1 MYQLCYTSRFK
12 KDLRL
17 CQKRGLDMS
26 LIRIAIEMLERTG
39 ALPQRYLPHRLK
51 GNRKR
56 QWECHILPYWLMI
69 WEQNDKELT
78 LLFLESGTHSDLY
91 GK

>member
-1 MYQLCYTSRFK
+1 MYKISYTNRFK

-17 CQKRGLDMS
+17 CYKRGFNIDLIQKAVSILEKKGS
-26 LIRIAIEMLERTG
+26 LPRE
-39 ALPQRYLPHRLK
+39 YLPHRLK

-56 QWECHILPYWLMI
+56 QWECHIQPDWLMV
-69 WEQNDKELT
+69 WEQDDNNLT
-78 LLFLESGTHSDLY
+78 LLFLESGTHADLY